1 MAAFIRQ
8 PQLLTARAQRGEQNE
23 PVVTS
28 DVREGTFSGGL
39 PYLVVGS
46 GEPLV
51 YLCGSTPNHRNP
63 RPGLER
69 ALTLRTIN
77 PLARAGFEVYFTNRW
92 PGMAVDITFAEV
104 AERHAEAIHDHFGQ
118 PVDVLG
124 ASTGGSLALQLIA
137 DRPDAVRK
145 AVVACAAYTL
155 GPLAKSTQLQLL
167 RTVEETGGY
176 STELILDLMQS
187 KLRWRWIRTL
197 LAPLAMLAA
206 KRVTIE
212 NPTDAIAMLQAE
224 DAFDVRDRL
233 PDIQTETLVIC
244 GAQDPFWTPEMFAET
259 AFRLANGKLI
269 MYRNRGHV
277 LVTAPEFFRDV
288 TAFLRS

>member
-1 MAAFIRQ
+1 MASFIRQ
-8 PQLLTARAQRGEQNE
+8 AQLPTARGQSAEQNE

-39 PYLVVGS
+39 PYLAVGS

-51 YLCGSTPNHRNP
+51 YMCGSTPNHRNP

-155 GPLAKSTQLQLL
+155 GPLAKSTQLELL

-176 STELILDLMQS
+176 SPDLILDLMQS

-212 NPTDAIAMLQAE
+212 NATDTIAMLQAE

-233 PDIQTETLVIC
+233 PDIQTETLVVC
-244 GAQDPFWTPEMFAET
+244 GAQDPFWTLEMFAET

-269 MYRNRGHV
+269 MYRNRGHA
-277 LVTAPEFFRDV
+277 LMTAPEFFRDV